1 MLNIV
6 RQIVNQINNDNCL
19 NLVNA
24 NWHELMTAV
33 QEEGVTKHSH
43 VEEIKDTIIDLFDSV
58 GYNEFGITDND

>member
-33 QEEGVTKHSH
+33 HEEGVTKHSH
-43 VEEIKDTIIDLFDSV
+43 VDEIKNTIIDLFDSV